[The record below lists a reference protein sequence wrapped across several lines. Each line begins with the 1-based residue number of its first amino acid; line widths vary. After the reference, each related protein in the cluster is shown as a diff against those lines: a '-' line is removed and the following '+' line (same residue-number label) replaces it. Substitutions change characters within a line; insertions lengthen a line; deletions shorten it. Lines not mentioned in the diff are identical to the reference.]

1 MRLTGMQRN
10 IPPNKQSFTHSPIF
24 VSGEAVANLVGANL
38 SYSPLKYG
46 SFWIN
51 NTSRQSRRSRFIVL
65 TADLSAPKLSSSS
78 HLQNFSFTQVRI
90 QIDMPHF
97 AWYTTHRTSKERS
110 IPMRTQSEDTSP
122 EMERV
127 QIELIRK
134 ASIAKRFA
142 IMQAW
147 SQLLIEASREN
158 IRRLHPDASKE
169 ELTLILVEL
178 YYGKELANL
187 VRTQMERRRSG

>member
-78 HLQNFSFTQVRI
+78 HLQNISFTQVRI

-147 SQLLIEASREN
+147 SQLLIEANKQR
-158 IRRLHPDASKE
+158 IHKDHPDASE
-169 ELTLILVEL
+169 EEISLIFVARH
-178 YYGKELANL
+178 YGQALADGL
-187 VRTQMERRRSG
+187 RADMARRQR